1 MDIRKFLKEKREVSG
16 QLKEQS
22 KNNPKKSEQSQ
33 RSYFVVFSGVFD
45 KELDDSGCQN
55 IYFTTS
61 QPG

>member
-1 MDIRKFLKEKREVSG
+1 MDITKFLKEKRELCD

-22 KNNPKKSEQSQ
+22 KDNPKKSEESQ

-55 IYFTTS
+55 I
-61 QPG
+61 